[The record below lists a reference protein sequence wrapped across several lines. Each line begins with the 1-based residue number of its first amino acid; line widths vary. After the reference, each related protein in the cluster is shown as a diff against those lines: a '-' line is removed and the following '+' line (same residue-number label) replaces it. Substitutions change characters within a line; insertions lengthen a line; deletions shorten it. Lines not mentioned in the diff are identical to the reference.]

1 MSNSLIYIFLG
12 ILQGFTEPLPISSSG
27 HVAIAQQLLGVQN
40 TGIAFEAFINFGSTI
55 AIIIYFWDDIKRL
68 FFGGIDY
75 LKSGLKENTEES
87 SYLWKIF
94 WATIPMVIATL
105 LMMVSGIT
113 FGDDVRTIGFA
124 LFVTSMALF
133 FVSNKSGNIT
143 IENMSYKIAILIGI
157 GQAIALMPGISRSGM
172 TMVFALALGM
182 AKKDAF
188 DFSFMM
194 FIPASI
200 GGLIYSLIE
209 ISQSGDFSFLYIISA
224 IFAFIFTVFGLK
236 LTRKFVMAS
245 KLNYFAIYCLIV
257 SLTVITLSYLNFL

>member
-1 MSNSLIYIFLG
+1 MSNGLIYILLG
-12 ILQGFTEPLPISSSG
+12 IIQGFTEPLPISSSG

-55 AIIIYFWDDIKRL
+55 AIVIYFWDDIKRL

-94 WATIPMVIATL
+94 WATIPMVIVTIV
-105 LMMVSGIT
+105 MMVMGIE
-113 FGDDVRTIGFA
+113 FGDNVRTIGFA
-124 LFVTSMALF
+124 LFITSMALF
-133 FVSNKSGNIT
+133 FVMNKSGNTT
-143 IENMSYKIAILIGI
+143 IKNMSYKVAILIGV

-182 AKKDAF
+182 TKKDSF
-188 DFSFMM
+188 EFSFMM

-200 GGLIYSLIE
+200 GGLIYSLLE
-209 ISQSGDFSFLYIISA
+209 IFKTGDFSVLYIVSA

-245 KLNYFAIYCLIV
+245 KLHYFAIYCLIV
-257 SLTVITLSYLNFL
+257 SVAIIFITA

>member
-1 MSNSLIYIFLG
+1 MTSGLIYIFLG

-27 HVAIAQQLLGVQN
+27 HVAIAQQLLGVSN

-55 AIIIYFWDDIKRL
+55 AIVIYFWDDIKRL

-87 SYLWKIF
+87 NYLWKIF
-94 WATIPMVIATL
+94 WATIPMVIVTVIMML
-105 LMMVSGIT
+105 LDIEW
-113 FGDDVRTIGFA
+113 GDSIRTIGFA

-133 FVSNKSGNIT
+133 FVSNKSGNTT
-143 IENMSYKIAILIGI
+143 IKDMSFKVAILIGV

-172 TMVFALALGM
+172 TMVFALALGLT
-182 AKKDAF
+182 KKDAF

-209 ISQSGDFSFLYIISA
+209 IATTGDFNPWFIVSA
-224 IFAFIFTVFGLK
+224 IFAFLFTVIGLK
-236 LTRKFVMAS
+236 LTKKFVMAS
-245 KLNYFAIYCLIV
+245 KLYYFAIYCLIV
-257 SLTVITLSYLNFL
+257 SVSIIILTM

>member
-1 MSNSLIYIFLG
+1 MSNGLIYILLG
-12 ILQGFTEPLPISSSG
+12 IIQGFTEPLPISSSG

-55 AIIIYFWDDIKRL
+55 AIVIYFWDDIKRL

-94 WATIPMVIATL
+94 WATIPMVIVTIIMIA
-105 LMMVSGIT
+105 MDIE
-113 FGDDVRTIGFA
+113 FGDDIRTIGFA

-133 FVSNKSGNIT
+133 FVMNKSGNTT
-143 IENMSYKIAILIGI
+143 IQNMSYKVAILIGV

-182 AKKDAF
+182 TKKDAF
-188 DFSFMM
+188 NFSFMM

-200 GGLIYSLIE
+200 GGLIYSLLE
-209 ISQSGDFSFLYIISA
+209 IFKTGDFSILYIVSA

-245 KLNYFAIYCLIV
+245 KLHYFAIYCLIV
-257 SLTVITLSYLNFL
+257 SITIIVLTA